1 MLKETGAV
9 TGDGSGDDQKR
20 LELNTLFIFMCRNS
34 SRVTIKCAA
43 ISLIDIQPIIDE
55 IINDI

>member
-9 TGDGSGDDQKR
+9 TVDGSGDDQKR
-20 LELNTLFIFMCRNS
+20 LELNTLFLFMCRNS

-43 ISLIDIQPIIDE
+43 ISLIDIQPIID
-55 IINDI
+55 